1 MFSLFAKKG
10 PTTATINGQ
19 AIPVEPKE
27 TLLQAALRAGI
38 DFPHSC
44 RVGGCAACKCQLVAG
59 QVRELTETG
68 YLLSDEELDQGYIL
82 ACQSVPKNDIR
93 VSVYLSQQQA
103 RRTVKGRIIGQEKL
117 THDITRLVVQL
128 EQSLPYKAGQFAELC
143 LDSLPEIQRS
153 YSFASAVQADA
164 KVSFFVRHVPGG
176 LFSSIVQQH
185 DLLGQ
190 GIAVQGP
197 LGDFYLRPA
206 DAPLLLIAGGS
217 GLAPIIALLQD
228 ALAHGAQRPVS
239 LLFGAREERD
249 LYALDSISA
258 IAAQWRAPFRFVPVL
273 SNASADATWSGAR
286 GLVTSQLPALLEP
299 GAHAYLCGPPAM
311 IDSAVALLRDHG
323 VPCEQ
328 IYADRFTTQQDA
340 LAASPRFVVLKT
352 PNGIRLQLQDDD
364 GDPDTRLIIEY
375 PLDII

>member
-93 VSVYLSQQQA
+93 VSVDLSQQQA

-143 LDSLPEIQRS
+143 LDSLPDIQRS

-228 ALAHGAQRPVS
+228 ALAHGVQRPVS

-299 GAHAYLCGPPAM
+299 GAHTYLCGPPAM

-323 VPCEQ
+323 VPREH
-328 IYADRFTTQQDA
+328 IHADRFTTQQDA
-340 LAASPRFVVLKT
+340 LAASA
-352 PNGIRLQLQDDD
+352 
-364 GDPDTRLIIEY
+364 
-375 PLDII
+375 